1 MRFNIPA
8 FASALLVMTF
18 VLGCAAPQPYM
29 AQPSELQAPQ
39 PIAGNSGAYMSPYTT
54 DSVLAEWVDK
64 AVNAKTGAAVGGTA
78 GAYAGQKL
86 AENIPFFGSMLGQKV
101 GESAGRAVA
110 IKMSGGEE
118 LIKSSSDLSFNNL
131 DEMSVWLYVTHS
143 GHEHY
148 QAALDATFAIYP
160 ELQQTYYGALIRAS
174 AKAKQLQSSAISVAN
189 P

>member
-1 MRFNIPA
+1 MKLSNLALPF
-8 FASALLVMTF
+8 ALLVMTF
-18 VLGCAAPQPYM
+18 IVGCAVPQPYM

-39 PIAGNSGAYMSPYTT
+39 PIQGSGGAYMSPYTT

-64 AVNAKTGAAVGGTA
+64 AINAKTGAAVGGAA

-86 AENIPFFGSMLGQKV
+86 AENIPLFGSMLGQKV

-118 LIKSSSDLSFNNL
+118 FIKTSSDLSFSNL
-131 DEMSVWLYVTHS
+131 NEMAVWLYVTHS
-143 GHEHY
+143 SHEHF

-160 ELQQTYYGALIRAS
+160 ELKKSYYPALISAS
-174 AKAKQLQSSAISVAN
+174 ASVKTN
-189 P
+189 